1 MFEKLR
7 ENPYFNEVVNF
18 LKQKNLYESSYLVGG
33 TVRDVMLE
41 REIKDIDFAVA
52 TDTIELAREFAKK
65 INGSFVLLDE
75 VFLIGRVV
83 KDELTIDFAQLR
95 GNSIEADLAERDFT
109 INAMATSLEC
119 DRLIDPFRGQE
130 DLKNRL
136 IRMVNEENLKA
147 DPLRVLRAYRFHA
160 TLSFEIEEKTRQAL
174 KNNAHLMKITARE
187 RIKDELWKI
196 FSVSFSHKT
205 IKLMSEDEIFKA
217 IFKLYDFVEIKPDI
231 EALEIAEEIL
241 ANSKR
246 EIKNLS
252 CFKLVCL
259 FDFNASE
266 LIRQIKP
273 SRKEQRFADELIR
286 AGARIKKIENLLDKV
301 RFIKDFENIL
311 YPALIY
317 GISKDPLK
325 TARKW
330 FYDEIEE
337 FYKKIYLK
345 NRKKLPLLKG
355 DDILSLGFEPSEV
368 VGEILERI
376 ETLVLAGKI
385 SNKEQA
391 IEEIKKRYLLK
402 ISPP

>member
-196 FSVSFSHKT
+196 FSVPESFKT
-205 IKLMSEDEIFKA
+205 VQLMIEDEIFKA
-217 IFKLYDFVEIKPDI
+217 IFKTRDFLEIKPDI
-231 EALEIAEEIL
+231 EALKSAEEL
-241 ANSKR
+241 LMNSKR
-246 EIKNLS
+246 EVKNLS
-252 CFKLVCL
+252 CFKFACL
-259 FDFNASE
+259 FDFLTSE
-266 LIRQIKP
+266 LIKQIKP
-273 SRKEQRFADELIR
+273 ARKEQRFVEDLIQ
-286 AGARIKKIENLLDKV
+286 AGARIRKIETLLDKV
-301 RFIKDFENIL
+301 QFIRDFETIL
-311 YPALIY
+311 YPALVY
-317 GISKDPLK
+317 GMSKDPLK
-325 TARKW
+325 KSRKW
-330 FYDEIEE
+330 FYDQIEE

-345 NRKKLPLLKG
+345 NKKKLPIIKG
-355 DDILSLGFEPSEV
+355 EDIISLGFEPSPL
-368 VGEILERI
+368 VGEILDRI
-376 ETLVLAGKI
+376 EILVLAGKI
-385 SNKEQA
+385 SNKDQA
-391 IEEIKKRYLLK
+391 LEEIKKRFIVK
-402 ISPP
+402 